1 MTGLLLRLFVKDYK
15 DTVNPAVHTAVGKM
29 AGTVGIVCNLLL
41 FGIKIIAGVLSGAVS
56 IVADALNNLS
66 DAASSVVTLLG
77 FQLAKRPA
85 DQDHPYGHARYEYLS
100 GVIIAAMILV
110 IGVELTKSSVEK
122 ILMPTPITFSVITPV
137 ILVCALAIKFWM
149 WQFYGKLGK
158 RIGSTT
164 LRAAAVDSRN
174 DVLTTAAVLAGWLIS
189 WAYHVN
195 VDGYIGLAV
204 ALFILVSGIGV
215 AKDTISP
222 LLGEK
227 ADRQLVEKISNMVL
241 SNEKVLGIHDLLV
254 HDYGPGKCYAS
265 VHVEINAEE
274 DPLVC
279 HDIIDTIECDVLEK
293 LNVNLVIH
301 YDPVLMNDAEWNQM
315 RQTVEDVVRDIE
327 PELSIHDFRLVRG
340 ACQTKLVF
348 DLAVPFAMCN
358 KRGEIKEQVETA
370 LKCTVCDY
378 TTVIR
383 LDDQC

>member
-1 MTGLLLRLFVKDYK
+1 MTDLLLRLFVKDYK
-15 DTVNPAVHTAVGKM
+15 DTASPAVHTAVGKM

-137 ILVCALAIKFWM
+137 VLVCALAIKLWM
-149 WQFYGKLGK
+149 WLFYGKLGK
-158 RIGSTT
+158 RIRSTT

-174 DVLTTAAVLAGWLIS
+174 DVLTTAAVLTGWLIS
-189 WAYHVN
+189 WLYHVN

-204 ALFILVSGIGV
+204 ALFILVSGIGM

-265 VHVEINAEE
+265 VHVELSAEE

-279 HDIIDTIECDVLEK
+279 HDIIDNIECQVLEE

-315 RQTVEDVVRDIE
+315 RQTVERVVRDIE

-348 DLAVPFAMCN
+348 DLAVPYTMCA
-358 KRGEIKEQVETA
+358 KRGEIKEHVEA
-370 LKCTVCDY
+370 SLKCAVCDY